1 MNNPTGQV
9 RTSVRPRESA
19 ELAPVPQDPAERRI
33 EMRKALVRFAIGC
46 LLTIITGGIVMKFKI
61 LSMPSTA
68 IAVVIQITAFVVY
81 FTTSDIMSGYQVPEQ
96 VRQRDVLGPER
107 RAARRRTGIRFV
119 TCLMLAFL
127 GIASFQRYDILAY
140 PLPWK
145 QIDPAS
151 KLFEPMKFRFPDYRT
166 SKELERAA
174 QAMFPVGS
182 PKTAVDRVLHDAGNA
197 IVETYSQGANY
208 RVLSYSYSSSAM
220 RGFLPGIFAWAM
232 SNREADQI
240 WYIFVKYNS
249 QNQVI
254 GISATVQVDDSGAL
268 PYTQMTP
275 TGTTSPY
282 APPSA
287 LQMGK

>member
-1 MNNPTGQV
+1 MNNPSGQV
-9 RTSVRPRESA
+9 RNSGRPRESA
-19 ELAPVPQDPAERRI
+19 ELAPVPVDAGERRI
-33 EMRKALVRFAIGC
+33 AMRKALVKFAIGC
-46 LLTIITGGIVMKFKI
+46 LLTIVTGCIVLKYHI
-61 LSMPSTA
+61 LSMSSTA

-127 GIASFQRYDILAY
+127 GIASFQRYNILAY
-140 PLPWK
+140 PPPWK

-151 KLFEPMKFRFPDYRT
+151 KLFDPMKFRFPDYRT
-166 SKELERAA
+166 SKELEHAA
-174 QAMFPVGS
+174 QVMFPAGS
-182 PKTAVDRVLHDAGNA
+182 PKTAVDRVLHDAGKA
-197 IVETYSQGANY
+197 TVETYSQSAAA

-220 RGFLPGIFAWAM
+220 RGFLPGIFAWAT
-232 SNREADQI
+232 SSREADQI
-240 WYIFVKYNS
+240 WYIFVKYNP

-254 GISATVQVDDSGAL
+254 GISATVQIDDSGAL
-268 PYTQMTP
+268 PYEQMTP

-287 LQMGK
+287 LQMNK